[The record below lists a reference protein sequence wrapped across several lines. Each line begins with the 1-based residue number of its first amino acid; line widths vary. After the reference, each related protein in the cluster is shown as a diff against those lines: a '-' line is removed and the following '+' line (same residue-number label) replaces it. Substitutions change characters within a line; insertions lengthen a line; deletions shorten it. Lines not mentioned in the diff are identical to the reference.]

1 MSKQDEQ
8 ETIEIDPLHPHLILC
23 EGKDA
28 YNFIVNFLDETEKI
42 YKDFLIF
49 MYMISKELNS

>member
-8 ETIEIDPLHPHLILC
+8 ETVEIDPLHPHLILC

-42 YKDFLIF
+42 YKDFF
-49 MYMISKELNS
+49 